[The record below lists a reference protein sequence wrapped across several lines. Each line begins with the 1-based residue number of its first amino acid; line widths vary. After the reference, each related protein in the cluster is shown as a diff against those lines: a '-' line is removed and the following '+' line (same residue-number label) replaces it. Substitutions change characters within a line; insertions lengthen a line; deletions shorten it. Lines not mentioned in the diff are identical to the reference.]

1 MLDWPVGVPDSL
13 VSRVT
18 PLHTAMRTVREIK
31 ESTFG
36 YHEPI
41 RPSNAGITK
50 VLPM

>member
-1 MLDWPVGVPDSL
+1 MFDWPVGVRDSL

-18 PLHTAMRTVREIK
+18 LLHTAMRTVREIK
-31 ESTFG
+31 RAPSVITNRS
-36 YHEPI
+36 